1 MRADVF
7 RTHQAAFPVATA
19 TRGIRLLFCAVGHMN
34 PHFSLRDL
42 SQSQRAPAT
51 GMNQSF
57 KCGACCKPKPIQGRR
72 LKRVLGLRQYV
83 CAGCAK

>member
-1 MRADVF
+1 
-7 RTHQAAFPVATA
+7 
-19 TRGIRLLFCAVGHMN
+19 MN
-34 PHFSLRDL
+34 PFHSIRDL

-57 KCGACCKPKPIQGRR
+57 KCGACCKPKPINGRR
-72 LKRVLGLRQYV
+72 LKRVMGLRQYV